1 MGLRTDLVSE
11 CDAQSKNSLEYEI
24 DGCRVIKTVI
34 SSNEL
39 EKKLS
44 KPKGCYYTLKFQ
56 SLDTVT
62 DVNGIKRALISA
74 LDALLPK
81 ACRES
86 IMIVGLGNSD
96 ITPDALGPETARRI
110 IATRHI
116 GSELKNK
123 LGLTGLKSVS
133 SVTPGVIGKT
143 GIETCESIAAAVRLT
158 RPSAV
163 IAIDALAASS
173 TDNLCR
179 TIQMCN
185 SGISPG
191 SGVNN
196 SRKELSLKTLGVPVI
211 AIGVPTVTDSPTPD
225 MMVTPKDIDI
235 LITKASE
242 LIAGALNI
250 FMQPHISEEIIAALS

>member
-1 MGLRTDLVSE
+1 MGLRTDLVTE
-11 CDAQSKNSLEYEI
+11 CAAEDESSYEYGF
-24 DGCRVIKTVI
+24 DGCEVLKTVI
-34 SSNEL
+34 NSSEL

-44 KPKGCYYTLKFQ
+44 KPKGCYYTVKFK
-56 SLDTVT
+56 SLDTVA
-62 DVNGIKRALISA
+62 DVSGIKKALISA
-74 LDALLPK
+74 LCRLVPEN
-81 ACRES
+81 CREN

-96 ITPDALGPETARRI
+96 ITPDALGPETAGRI

-116 GSELKNK
+116 SSELKDK

-133 SVTPGVIGKT
+133 SVIPGVIGKT
-143 GIETCESIAAAVRLT
+143 GIETSETVAAAVKLT
-158 RPSAV
+158 KPSAV

-179 TIQMCN
+179 TVQMCD
-185 SGISPG
+185 SGICPG

-196 SRKELSLKTLGVPVI
+196 SRKELSFKTLGVPVI
-211 AIGVPTVTDSPTPD
+211 AIGVPTVTDSQTPD

-242 LIAGALNI
+242 LIAGALNV
-250 FMQPHISEEIIAALS
+250 FMQPNISEEIIASLS